1 MNKNIPADIPHLN
14 ELKKK
19 KNVVAAY
26 MFGSHGTPRQNPLS
40 DVDICVFTKDTNKKT
55 VLDIYSYG
63 SDKIDISVF
72 DNLPLYIKPE
82 VFKGKPLFIK
92 DKFFIAERFAKSFR
106 EYQDFKKY
114 QDVYWKNLKKR
125 IKK

>member
-1 MNKNIPADIPHLN
+1 MFQSIT

-26 MFGSHGTPRQNPLS
+26 LFGSHGTSRQNLLS

-63 SDKIDISVF
+63 SDKIDISIF
-72 DNLPLYIKPE
+72 DNLPVYIKPE
-82 VFKGKPLFIK
+82 VFKGKPLFVK
-92 DKFFIAERFAKSFR
+92 DTFFVAEKFAKAFR
-106 EYQDFKKY
+106 QYQDFKKY
-114 QDVYWKNLKKR
+114 QETYWNALKKR